1 MNIKTVETVLNHL
14 HSEDPIQ
21 LSIYIAP
28 DTAQALIKRARALEI
43 SPEEMASSLLAWE
56 LI

>member
-21 LSIYIAP
+21 LSIYLAP
-28 DTAQALIKRARALEI
+28 AAAQALFELARKRDI
-43 SPEEMASSLLAWE
+43 GTEELASSILTWE